1 MHKKIIFIMLLVIL
15 STGCTRIEKED
26 NNYNDIIIECLSKKI
41 ITNEVARGYKFYIPK
56 GVKLIKNYDY
66 NQKFLIDND
75 DIYLYVDIVSY
86 YYKKELTYEEEINS
100 YYYKKISY
108 NGKKGYIK
116 ITEEDN
122 KYLVKIVYNY
132 SKIEAYTTKD
142 KLNKV
147 VTLGTIIL
155 NNIDYNDKII
165 EKTIDESVGTFREV
179 TYELDKPEDASN
191 KFREYLEEYVQ
202 KEKEEE
208 KVIQLP
214 DE

>member
-1 MHKKIIFIMLLVIL
+1 M
-15 STGCTRIEKED
+15 
-26 NNYNDIIIECLSKKI
+26 
-41 ITNEVARGYKFYIPK
+41 
-56 GVKLIKNYDY
+56 
-66 NQKFLIDND
+66 
-75 DIYLYVDIVSY
+75 
-86 YYKKELTYEEEINS
+86 
-100 YYYKKISY
+100 
-108 NGKKGYIK
+108 
-116 ITEEDN
+116 
-122 KYLVKIVYNY
+122 
-132 SKIEAYTTKD
+132 
-142 KLNKV
+142 